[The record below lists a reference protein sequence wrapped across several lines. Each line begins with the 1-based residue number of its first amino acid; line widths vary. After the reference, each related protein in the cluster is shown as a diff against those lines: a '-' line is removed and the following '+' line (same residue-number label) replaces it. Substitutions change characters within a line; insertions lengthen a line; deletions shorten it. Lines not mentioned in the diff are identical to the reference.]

1 MVRAIVWSVSVA
13 AGCGAEFPTKI
24 NEEIK
29 YRPVVA
35 AIEST
40 MFLKRA
46 SVKTS
51 EKLRPLFSFERPS
64 IPLYA
69 MNIAANWRKLYQNG
83 KLVRS
88 QGVPSPSYKLLGWQS
103 PQRQA

>member
-1 MVRAIVWSVSVA
+1 MGWGV
-13 AGCGAEFPTKI
+13 EFPTKI

-29 YRPVVA
+29 YKPVVA

-40 MFLKRA
+40 IFLKSG

-51 EKLRPLFSFERPS
+51 EKVRPPFSFDRPS

-69 MNIAANWRKLYQNG
+69 MKMAANWGCDIRTAG
-83 KLVRS
+83 
-88 QGVPSPSYKLLGWQS
+88 SPLSKEYHH
-103 PQRQA
+103 RHINR

>member
-1 MVRAIVWSVSVA
+1 MRREVDSR
-13 AGCGAEFPTKI
+13 TKI

-29 YRPVVA
+29 YKPVVA

-40 MFLKRA
+40 MFLKSE

-51 EKLRPLFSFERPS
+51 EKVRPPFSFEMPS

-69 MNIAANWRKLYQNG
+69 MNMAANWRMRCQNYG
-83 KLVRS
+83 PIMFQR
-88 QGVPSPSYKLLGWQS
+88 VPSPSYKLLGWQS
-103 PQRQA
+103 PRMQM

>member
-1 MVRAIVWSVSVA
+1 V
-13 AGCGAEFPTKI
+13 EFRTKI

-29 YRPVVA
+29 YKPVVA

-40 MFLKRA
+40 MFLKSA

-51 EKLRPLFSFERPS
+51 EKVRPPFSFERPS

-69 MNIAANWRKLYQNG
+69 MKMAANWRMRYQNCG
-83 KLVRS
+83 LAMFRW
-88 QGVPSPSYKLLGWQS
+88 GLLTVI
-103 PQRQA
+103 